1 MRVAARVTLASM
13 LAAAAI
19 ASTPTASWADCSGGL
34 GDQQGSTCD
43 DTLSW
48 AYNASKRQF
57 EYGNR
62 LVPNNE
68 ADEFIY
74 DVTYACAINDV
85 GETDKECRTA
95 RDCEPLTDADGQT
108 IFGRKVLL
116 LKKRK
121 DGVGGWTP
129 AGAGCQYA
137 GQTVPMNDVVAA
149 VQERLEKEVGRP
161 TITAQPPNRVTLVNF
176 VSIFSAPAQQVTS
189 LSIDSPVPGTL
200 TGAPEYS
207 WDLDDGITQTGAGH
221 PYDSGKDP
229 RDPGTDGF
237 YVKAKYESKGRKD
250 ITLTLTWRV
259 TMTLGGAGTVEL
271 DPIVFTANDYT
282 EAREKRAVLV
292 NN

>member
-1 MRVAARVTLASM
+1 MRAHVAVAV
-13 LAAAAI
+13 LAAAMLPGVTHSSA
-19 ASTPTASWADCSGGL
+19 TVDCSSGGWS
-34 GDQQGSTCD
+34 GTTGSTCED
-43 DTLSW
+43 ELSW
-48 AYNASKRQF
+48 TYNRDRKQF
-57 EYGNR
+57 EYGNEI
-62 LVPNNE
+62 VAEKQQN
-68 ADEFIY
+68 DFIY
-74 DVTYACAINDV
+74 SVKYACTGNGV
-85 GETDKECRTA
+85 GETERECATA
-95 RDCEPLTDADGQT
+95 RACPPKLDAAGT
-108 IFGRKVLL
+108 TLFGRKVLL

-121 DGVGGWTP
+121 DGVGTWAP
-129 AGAGCQYA
+129 AGAGCRYSTT
-137 GQTVPMNDVVAA
+137 TVPMADVVAA
-149 VQERLEKEVGRP
+149 VQRRLEKEVGRP

-189 LSIDSPVPGTL
+189 LSIDAPVPGTL